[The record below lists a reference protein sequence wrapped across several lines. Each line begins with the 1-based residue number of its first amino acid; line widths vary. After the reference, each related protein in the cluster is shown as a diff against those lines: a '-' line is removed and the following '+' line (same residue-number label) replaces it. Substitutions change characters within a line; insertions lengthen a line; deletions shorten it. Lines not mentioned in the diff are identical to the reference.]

1 MIFISSLF
9 NSVPSNA
16 KELLEFG
23 FFLAVVFTAGK
34 VGLL

>member
-1 MIFISSLF
+1 MILISSLF

-16 KELLEFG
+16 KNLLEFG
-23 FFLAVVFTAGK
+23 FFLTVGFTAGK

>member
-9 NSVPSNA
+9 NSVPLSA
-16 KELLEFG
+16 KDFLEFG
-23 FFLAVVFTAGK
+23 FFLIVGFTAGK